1 MVSQGLKAAIKLGED
16 PAYKIA
22 HRAGISS
29 STLSKLICGID
40 KVRPGDPRV
49 LAVGRG
55 RSSNVPGIL
64 QQSSIAMTFHLHL
77 R

>member
-1 MVSQGLKAAIKLGED
+1 MVSKELRAAIKLGEE

-49 LAVGRG
+49 LAVGRVLG
-55 RSSNVPGIL
+55 LKPEECFEKGADI
-64 QQSSIAMTFHLHL
+64 
-77 R
+77 

>member
-1 MVSQGLKAAIKLGED
+1 MREVNIMVSQKLRATIKLGEE

-40 KVRPGDPRV
+40 KVKPGDHRV
-49 LAVGRG
+49 LAVGSVLG
-55 RSSNVPGIL
+55 LKPEECFEKEETS
-64 QQSSIAMTFHLHL
+64 
-77 R
+77 

>member
-1 MVSQGLKAAIKLGED
+1 MVSQELKAAIKLGEE

-49 LAVGRG
+49 LAVGRVLG
-55 RSSNVPGIL
+55 LKPEECFEKGADI
-64 QQSSIAMTFHLHL
+64 
-77 R
+77 